1 MLLCTDDEKRSRY
14 LKGRTPVKRY
24 FPSIKQYS
32 WVILVAFVIALL
44 GGLYLLKIT
53 PTTST
58 VNSIMLV
65 SVGAPGTTI
74 PGEAAGGNSLD
85 AATNYAS
92 QIMSRSVMEYIVA
105 NNADVRKNNYTA
117 DDLLSDVVAVPST
130 TAATVTITATTSNL
144 NDCVLLANAVANGFQ
159 NYIQSQNQAALND
172 LRNKLQ
178 TQLNTDVQQKN
189 KDQQTM
195 QQIANTTDIRYI
207 LASNDLQ
214 NVNQQIN
221 NVQSQ
226 LDQLPPS
233 VNSNIVVIQQAK
245 PSDVQTS
252 SHRSLILGAAGAVGI
267 LLGTM
272 IMFLMIFLDD
282 RLRGED
288 RVKEKL
294 GMAFLGGLFAEKQIQ
309 QNPALAKGAVMHQF
323 ADIVVN
329 LRLTGI
335 LPGEWRSPGG
345 VTLLITS
352 AQPAE
357 GKTSVA
363 VGLASAVARGG
374 GSVVVVEGNLQKPT
388 THLAFGISST
398 GIGLAGLL
406 KGTGAEPVESAV
418 VRSNIPGVWLLP
430 GGKAMEDSTLL
441 LGQKGPS
448 ILAQLRTKTNLVIV
462 DGPNLLSGSDALL
475 LATMVD
481 GVALVLDSRHDKL
494 GLLLR
499 AKEMLSSLAHA
510 RTGVIL
516 NYMPRRKRNSYFA
529 SATPSDLS
537 AEKWVQLS
545 SQASISDGNVYGYEG
560 RVVRAATGNSH
571 LPSSNGMNLPVR
583 EAVPA
588 IPPPVQMND
597 MPVSQQQLAHPP
609 SPRTGANGHPKSSS
623 SQSLL
628 NWDNRSNQRNV

>member
-1 MLLCTDDEKRSRY
+1 M
-14 LKGRTPVKRY
+14 KRY

-44 GGLYLLKIT
+44 GGVYLSKIT
-53 PTTST
+53 PSTSM

-65 SVGAPGTTI
+65 DVGAPGTTI
-74 PGEAAGGNSLD
+74 PGAAPGGNSLD

-105 NNADVRKNNYTA
+105 NNANVRSSNYTA
-117 DDLLSDVVAVPST
+117 DDLLSDVVAAPST
-130 TAATVTITATTSNL
+130 TAATVTITATTSNA
-144 NDCVLLANAVANGFQ
+144 NDSVLLANAVAEGFQ

-172 LRNKLQ
+172 QRNKLQ
-178 TQLNTDVQQKN
+178 TQLNADVQLKN
-189 KDQQTM
+189 KDQQAM

-221 NVQSQ
+221 SVQSQ
-226 LDQLPPS
+226 LDQLPTT

-245 PSDVQTS
+245 LADVQSS
-252 SHRSLILGAAGAVGI
+252 SHRTLILAAAGAVGI
-267 LLGTM
+267 LIGIM

-294 GMAFLGGLFAEKQIQ
+294 GMAFLGGLFAEKQIK

-323 ADIVVN
+323 ADMVVN
-329 LRLTGI
+329 LRLTGV
-335 LPGEWRSPGG
+335 LPGEWRSPKGAA
-345 VTLLITS
+345 LLITS
-352 AQPAE
+352 AQSAE
-357 GKTSVA
+357 GKTSIA

-406 KGTGAEPVESAV
+406 RGTGVESVDSVV

-430 GGKAMEDSTLL
+430 GGKGMEDSTLV
-441 LGQKGPS
+441 LGQKFPA
-448 ILAQLRTKTNLVIV
+448 ILAQLRWKTDLVII

-499 AKEMLSSLAHA
+499 AKEMLSSLVHTPA
-510 RTGVIL
+510 GVIL
-516 NYMPRRKRNSYFA
+516 NHMPRRKRNNYFA
-529 SATPSDLS
+529 SATPSNSS
-537 AEKWVQLS
+537 AEQWVQLS
-545 SQASISDGNVYGYEG
+545 TQASTSNGNGDVSGYKRKVEK
-560 RVVRAATGNSH
+560 AATSNS
-571 LPSSNGMNLPVR
+571 PFPPMNGFNLPVK
-583 EAVPA
+583 EAVP
-588 IPPPVQMND
+588 PVPMND
-597 MPVSQQQLAHPP
+597 MPMSPQLSTYSP
-609 SPRTGANGHPKSSS
+609 SPQTGTNVQPNPSSS
-623 SQSLL
+623 RSLL
-628 NWDNRSNQRNV
+628 HGLNMSKPRNV